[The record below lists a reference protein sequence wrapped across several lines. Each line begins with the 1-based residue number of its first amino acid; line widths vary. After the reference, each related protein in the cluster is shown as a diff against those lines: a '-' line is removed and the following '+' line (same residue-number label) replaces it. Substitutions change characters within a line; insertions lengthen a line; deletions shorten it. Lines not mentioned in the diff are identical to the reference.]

1 MKKVAFLLFS
11 LVLLASCGN
20 ETAQAVEETS
30 VDTTVCTT
38 DSTAC
43 CDSTVA
49 PEVEESLVK

>member
-49 PEVEESLVK
+49 PEVEESPVK

>member
-11 LVLLASCGN
+11 VVLLASCGN

-30 VDTTVCTT
+30 VDTTVTAV
-38 DSTAC
+38 DSTTC

-49 PEVEESLVK
+49 PKVEEAPVK